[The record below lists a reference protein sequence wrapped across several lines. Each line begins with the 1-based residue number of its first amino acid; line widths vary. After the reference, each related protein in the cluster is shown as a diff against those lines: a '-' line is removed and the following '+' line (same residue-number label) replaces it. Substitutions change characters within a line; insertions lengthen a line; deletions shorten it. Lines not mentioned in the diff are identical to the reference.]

1 MIDKLD
7 AALRFNQ
14 EALNLRAR
22 RQEVLSS
29 NIAHAD
35 TPNYKAR
42 DIDFSSTLTQA
53 VERGRQSQS
62 VSLATTSSRHLSGE
76 ATATSGAGAE
86 LLYRVPTQSSIDG
99 NTVDM
104 DAERINFADNA
115 VRYESSLTVLS
126 GRIKAMLSAIQQ

>member
-7 AALRFNQ
+7 ASLRFHQ

-22 RQEVLSS
+22 RQEVLSA

-42 DIDFSSTLTQA
+42 DINFNAAWTQA

-62 VSLATTSSRHLSGE
+62 VAMATTATGHLAAS
-76 ATATSGAGAE
+76 AGAANDAN
-86 LLYRVPTQSSIDG
+86 LLYRTPVQTSMDG
-99 NTVDM
+99 NTVEM
-104 DAERINFADNA
+104 DVERVNFADNA
-115 VRYESSLTVLS
+115 MRYEMNLTVIS
-126 GRIKAMLSAIQQ
+126 AKIKGMLAAMQQ

>member
-7 AALRFNQ
+7 AALRFNR
-14 EALNLRAR
+14 EALNLRAQ
-22 RQEVLSS
+22 RQEVLAA

-42 DIDFSSTLTQA
+42 DFDFNARLAQA
-53 VERGRQSQS
+53 VEQGRGGQA
-62 VSLATTSSRHLSGE
+62 VAMATTSARHLQGE
-76 ATATSGAGAE
+76 ARSVPDAD

-104 DAERINFADNA
+104 DVERIHFADNA
-115 VRYESSLTVLS
+115 LRYEANLTLIGAKLKSLMAAV
-126 GRIKAMLSAIQQ
+126 QQ

>member
-7 AALRFNQ
+7 AALRFHQ

-42 DIDFSSTLTQA
+42 DFDFSSTLTQA
-53 VERGRQSQS
+53 VERGRQSHS
-62 VSLATTSSRHLSGE
+62 MSLATTSSRHLAGE
-76 ATATSGAGAE
+76 ATVMNDAE

-99 NTVDM
+99 NTVEM
-104 DAERINFADNA
+104 DVERINFAENT
-115 VRYESSLTVLS
+115 VRYESNLTVLS
-126 GRIKAMLSAIQQ
+126 AQIKSMLSAIQQ